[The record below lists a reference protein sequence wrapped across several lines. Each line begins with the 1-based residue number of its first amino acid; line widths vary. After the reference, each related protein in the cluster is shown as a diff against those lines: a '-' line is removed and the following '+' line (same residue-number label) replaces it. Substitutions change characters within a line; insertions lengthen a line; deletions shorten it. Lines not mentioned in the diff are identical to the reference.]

1 MERITSCWSCGK
13 NTEQIH
19 FCGSCHS
26 LQPPATN
33 YYDFF
38 GFEHRLNLD
47 TAALEDRFYR
57 LSRRLHPD
65 VYFRRSARE
74 QQFSLDATAILNDGY
89 RTLKNPITR
98 AEYLLQEQGV
108 RSGDTNHKQTPPEL
122 LEEVFEL
129 NEMLEEARQGDGSLR
144 PQLEEAEQRFLNL
157 RDEIDRQLQSEFEL
171 YDASG
176 DRSRLLEIRSLL
188 NRRRYV
194 RNLIEEVERELVGA

>member
-1 MERITSCWSCGK
+1 MERLTSCWNCGK

-19 FCGSCHS
+19 FCGSCSS

-47 TAALEDRFYR
+47 PAALEDRFYR

-89 RTLKNPITR
+89 RTLKNPISR
-98 AEYLLQEQGV
+98 AEYLLKEKGITASENGRQP
-108 RSGDTNHKQTPPEL
+108 PPEL

-129 NEMLEEARQGDGSLR
+129 NEMLEELRQGDDSLR
-144 PQLEEAEQRFLNL
+144 PQLEEAEQRFLKL
-157 RDEIDRQLQSEFEL
+157 RDEIDCRLQVEFEL

-176 DRSRLLEIRSLL
+176 DRSRLLEVRSLL
-188 NRRRYV
+188 SRRRYI